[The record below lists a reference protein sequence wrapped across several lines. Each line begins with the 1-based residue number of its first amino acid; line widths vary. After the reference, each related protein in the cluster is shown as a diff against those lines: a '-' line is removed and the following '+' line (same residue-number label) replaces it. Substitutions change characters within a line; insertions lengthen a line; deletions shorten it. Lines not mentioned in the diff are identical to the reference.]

1 VTPDPA
7 ARRRLEALVHGRV
20 QGVGFRFHAARTAAR
35 LGITGWVA
43 NEPGGGVRALGEGSD
58 ADLRRWLAE
67 LRSGPTGASVS
78 RVDEQWSAASGT
90 FDDFEIR
97 SGSHSGD

>member
-43 NEPGGGVRALGEGSD
+43 NESGGVRALGEGS
-58 ADLRRWLAE
+58 ATDLQTWLVE
-67 LRSGPTGASVS
+67 LRSGPSGASVS
-78 RVDEQWSAASGT
+78 RVDEQWSAASGA

>member
-1 VTPDPA
+1 MTPDPA
-7 ARRRLEALVHGRV
+7 AKRRLEALVRGRV
-20 QGVGFRFHAARTAAR
+20 QGVGFRFHAARAAAR

-43 NEPGGGVRALGEGSD
+43 NEAGGVRALGEGSD
-58 ADLRRWLAE
+58 ADLRAWLAE
-67 LRSGPTGASVS
+67 LRSGPSGASVA
-78 RVDEQWSAASGT
+78 RVEEQWSAATGT